1 VDWLTRIGNECPVT
15 ARNTKNFI
23 TACPPSC
30 PPHSFSDGRTD
41 KDFCRKEAQK
51 AQNKQSKSGESYYAL
66 FASFG
71 GNELFIR
78 VYL

>member
-1 VDWLTRIGNECPVT
+1 MDWLTKIGNECPVT
-15 ARNTKNFI
+15 ARNTKNYI
-23 TACPPSC
+23 TAG